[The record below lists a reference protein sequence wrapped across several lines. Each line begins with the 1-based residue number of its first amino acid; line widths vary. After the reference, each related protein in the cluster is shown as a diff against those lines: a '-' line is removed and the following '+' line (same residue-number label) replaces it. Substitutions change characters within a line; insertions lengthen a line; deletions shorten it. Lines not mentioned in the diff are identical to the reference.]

1 MRNDNVQTLLWGA
14 LSRCHLFLPTVPH
27 AQPPPRG
34 LISSFSGLAR
44 SSPSRAACSTI
55 CVPTMGRMDWCWTC
69 PRYRYPP
76 CPHICIGLLIS
87 LASTNSFEVRL
98 EYLQPQF
105 LVCRSCERGKQARW
119 RKPSPPGQE
128 SRRRGGVLADSGH
141 PMVGTDWHSGR
152 VSSTDLPP
160 DQSYPR
166 PSRRGRGV
174 Y

>member
-1 MRNDNVQTLLWGA
+1 MYRPYCGEPSVAAIFFFPRYLMRNRHQEVQSHLSAGRCGRPPAGQPVRRSVYQQWEGWTGA
-14 LSRCHLFLPTVPH
+14 GPVQAIGT
-27 AQPPPRG
+27 
-34 LISSFSGLAR
+34 
-44 SSPSRAACSTI
+44 
-55 CVPTMGRMDWCWTC
+55 
-69 PRYRYPP
+69 P
-76 CPHICIGLLIS
+76 CPPICIGLLIS

-98 EYLQPQF
+98 EYLQPQV